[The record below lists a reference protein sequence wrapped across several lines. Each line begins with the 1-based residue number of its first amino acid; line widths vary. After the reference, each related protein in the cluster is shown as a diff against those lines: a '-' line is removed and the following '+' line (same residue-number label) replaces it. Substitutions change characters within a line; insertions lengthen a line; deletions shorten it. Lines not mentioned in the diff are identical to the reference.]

1 MQNKKILSE
10 HLLDFAVNSIKL
22 TSKIK
27 KTFIGQYISNQLIRA
42 TASSGANY
50 EEACASESKADFIH
64 KMHLVLKELR
74 ESFILA

>member
-27 KTFIGQYISNQLIRA
+27 KTFIDSIFQIN
-42 TASSGANY
+42 
-50 EEACASESKADFIH
+50 
-64 KMHLVLKELR
+64 
-74 ESFILA
+74 